1 MDLLRLETHE
11 REGTCG
17 AYCGLA
23 SFRMRYARITA
34 HKTLYIPSLVFGCSW
49 WLGSLPFHHTTIC
62 THTYISRRESLI
74 DWVLWSPP
82 PPTQPSLPSHPT
94 VPSDD
99 LTAHRERERERNSR
113 QSKAWSITSSIKS
126 RRRRFFF
133 FFYISASAHLMVWA
147 ATIDLSYRLFI
158 FLSPSVPIGPP
169 FPPDRLSER
178 WKRDE
183 SRAMVQQDM
192 EGRGP
197 SLSSSCYD
205 NNSHEAEGGMGG
217 SQKRP
222 ATPET

>member
-1 MDLLRLETHE
+1 
-11 REGTCG
+11 
-17 AYCGLA
+17 
-23 SFRMRYARITA
+23 
-34 HKTLYIPSLVFGCSW
+34 
-49 WLGSLPFHHTTIC
+49 
-62 THTYISRRESLI
+62 
-74 DWVLWSPP
+74 
-82 PPTQPSLPSHPT
+82 
-94 VPSDD
+94 
-99 LTAHRERERERNSR
+99 
-113 QSKAWSITSSIKS
+113 
-126 RRRRFFF
+126 
-133 FFYISASAHLMVWA
+133 MVWA

-217 SQKRP
+217 GESKEAGDTRDIIWSATCRSIWLNVFGLRRASRSEERRRAAAAAELLAIGGFSLLSNGVADDFIPLPFHLSISFGFSVLYSSLLPFLFFCLVFVVDP
-222 ATPET
+222 ALLSNLFVVESIAPLFPVLANYISAQLSVGLL